1 MKKIIIMAMFVTL
14 TGSVFAADVFMNNNP
29 FPQTMPQTMNNI
41 YESEPATIQQ
51 EAKQEKKFWFRKG
64 KNLQEQDKI
73 EQSQN
78 NPNTFP
84 KKEGAGDGSFYL
96 FK

>member
-51 EAKQEKKFWFRKG
+51 EAKQEKRFWFRKG

-78 NPNTFP
+78 NLNTFP